1 MLLAAARDLS
11 LDLGRSWTI
20 GDAGRD
26 LAAGEAAGVSG
37 ILVATGK
44 GESEF
49 ERLSVDRRPPG
60 RFEPDLLAAARVIVA
75 LQGR

>member
-1 MLLAAARDLS
+1 MLLAAALDLS
-11 LDLGRSWTI
+11 LDLQRSWTV

-26 LAAGEAAGVSG
+26 LAAGEAIGVPG

-44 GESEF
+44 GEAEF
-49 ERLSVDRRPPG
+49 ERLTVERRPPQ
-60 RFEPDLLAAARVIVA
+60 RFEPDVLAAAAAIVA